1 MKCGI
6 VDVGSNTM
14 RLSIYHWEDDRQFK
28 LLMHK
33 KEMAGLASYI
43 QDGVLSDSGILVA
56 YTDRRITSKCSLPM
70 GSLSLYAKYV
80 EGLFPTKKERGII
93 RQQVETELERAKT
106 ADVFCAHLTGVGG
119 TIRAAGK
126 LCNQISGADPDNRII
141 PAEEIHGLYKDLK
154 KGDQA
159 TLRQIL
165 RVVPDRI
172 HTVLPGLAILNAI
185 LKYYQVETVSV
196 SACGAREGYLLRRV
210 MEVDIYG

>member
-1 MKCGI
+1 M
-6 VDVGSNTM
+6 
-14 RLSIYHWEDDRQFK
+14 
-28 LLMHK
+28 
-33 KEMAGLASYI
+33 
-43 QDGVLSDSGILVA
+43 
-56 YTDRRITSKCSLPM
+56 
-70 GSLSLYAKYV
+70 
-80 EGLFPTKKERGII
+80 
-93 RQQVETELERAKT
+93 
-106 ADVFCAHLTGVGG
+106 GG

-141 PAEEIHGLYKDLK
+141 PAEEIRSLYKDLK